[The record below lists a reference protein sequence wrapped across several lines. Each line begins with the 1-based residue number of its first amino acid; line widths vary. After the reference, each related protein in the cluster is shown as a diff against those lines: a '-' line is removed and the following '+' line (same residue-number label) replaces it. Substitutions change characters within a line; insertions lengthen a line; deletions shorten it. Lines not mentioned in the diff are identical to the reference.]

1 MGEVI
6 QAKVTGDLICPPC
19 LSVLPGDSNL
29 YTVYRNTNLGRHSEA
44 RRPHVRLVHAYQKSD
59 VTPTN
64 FITAACEFLQIDL
77 PRHLNRGHTP
87 PLRGSAVVEIR
98 RRVGA
103 RKGFD

>member
-77 PRHLNRGHTP
+77 PRHLNRGLH
-87 PLRGSAVVEIR
+87 LHFEVLQ
-98 RRVGA
+98 
-103 RKGFD
+103 